1 MQLVQWI
8 NDAGMAEGH
17 KKADLLRKIIE
28 VLLHQA
34 SQMVP
39 VYIDNILSYVSDKS
53 TEVKKQVVAFIEE
66 IR

>member
-8 NDAGMAEGH
+8 NDAGMTEGH

-34 SQMVP
+34 SQMIP
-39 VYIDNILSYVSDKS
+39 VYIDNVLSYVSDKS
-53 TEVKKQVVAFIEE
+53 TEVKKNLVTFIEE

>member
-1 MQLVQWI
+1 
-8 NDAGMAEGH
+8 MAEGH

-53 TEVKKQVVAFIEE
+53 TEVKKQVLAFIEE